1 MQDLKA
7 KDTWMVFRI
16 IGEFVEG
23 FDTLRD
29 VGPAV
34 SVFGSARLQ
43 PGDRYYDLA
52 VEIGRELAK
61 DGWAVITGGGPG
73 IMEAASKGAAE
84 AGGTSVGLNIKLPFE
99 ESANGFSTVS
109 VDFDYFFARKVMFIR
124 YAQAYVVLPGGF
136 GTLDELTEAL
146 TLIQT
151 NKIRNFP
158 VVLVGSEFWR
168 GWLDRARTSLVGLGT
183 IDPADLDLMQV
194 ADSADEVLDLVR
206 AGALA
211 GREDQPTSPDV
222 AAH

>member
-84 AGGTSVGLNIKLPFE
+84 AGGTAVGLNIKLPFE
-99 ESANGFSTVS
+99 ESSNGFSTLS

-151 NKIRNFP
+151 NKISNFP
-158 VVLVGSEFWR
+158 VVLVGTAFWR
-168 GWLDRARTSLVGLGT
+168 GWLEWARTSLVDLGT
-183 IDPADLDLMQV
+183 IDSADLDRMQL

-211 GREDQPTSPDV
+211 GTESQRLSSDV
-222 AAH
+222 TRQ

>member
-168 GWLDRARTSLVGLGT
+168 GWLDWARTSLVGLGT